1 MSKIFEGGLA
11 IQKQKEGSCFAHA
24 VARCIYRMC
33 KDYNIVENT
42 PEPGSDFNKVIANSQ
57 LEAYYTIF
65 FIIVYVHYIV
75 HLPLV
80 WALNKEVYFTEK
92 QRKNIA
98 DSDYEYFTRTAFNI
112 DNINISKKY
121 SSLQERNEY
130 LNTKIKKYNTLMNNL
145 RNKLGNGKKIHLILD
160 KPLEEY
166 EKNVKYGLLRI
177 GTHAVSFHKIEK
189 LDNCKIKIEYKDT
202 KDVENKSVI
211 VDSIDVFNISLSE
224 FKKCQK
230 HRIENILKVMEKY
243 YDFKAVK
250 QFSYDLYDAA
260 YHTNEQN
267 DNKDVDFVYN
277 AYAMFLKNII
287 DFKEIDMK
295 LLKELYNDKQIEIEQ
310 TNSMPA
316 IKADMIE
323 IILKNLSHCEYLS
336 FIDEKFPNLRKNVTN
351 TTINIAEIKN
361 RGIQRLLFVAVTR
374 LNKLNKHN
382 IKIEDYD
389 SYKIIRQFLEYSNSG
404 NGKVYVKKENNKT
417 TLENINVLEEQTKT
431 KRELYDSLVNNTK
444 LQDQN
449 KENNEPDNYTSLI
462 DFLNSFTY
470 VEETIADIDVR
481 YLDDGDKEKFKTH
494 LGSIYDTEESDDDIR
509 NLIKGENGNEIKIM
523 SHTVKSIHIYNS
535 LKQIQSHLWNFIEED
550 RYITINKNML
560 YNLIYSPY
568 RNESLLAAKIID
580 KETMQHAFNFA
591 QNELDEKK
599 GSGSAKIFSNYFFEK
614 LFDHIYIPTGE
625 LELNINFDFKYEI
638 NRLDNKVWKTTEY
651 WYIKLPNNTT
661 ALNNTKHSL
670 TKTKRLRNSRMT
682 QKNQQKSFWVCF
694 YNKFALQDFVKNY
707 KVDLNQYNSM
717 EQFVKSLNP
726 EVLWTQKIGIKNE
739 VIEFANQQRLIP
751 IFKRYASAT
760 GPFNQ
765 YNTTQFTEDKH
776 IEILINKIIYP
787 MADVVYWQNESKN
800 KSSIYLNNVLSS
812 LGYISPAYNLSTVED
827 KKIIDNII
835 SCIVE
840 KLKNK
845 SDIKIIMDGD
855 NVTFYGLFEYQ
866 NVIRPKINN
875 IIGYFEQNTTYTIF
889 FNKLCLK
896 SFIRDKMLTRRFRK
910 FNVNKNGTIKKEKED
925 ILTKHFI
932 KLIKTSIEQEKKRF
946 NPKKK
951 TTSRK

>member
-11 IQKQKEGSCFAHA
+11 IQKQKEGSCMAHA
-24 VARCIYRMC
+24 IARCIYRMC
-33 KDYNIVENT
+33 KDYNIVNKT
-42 PEPGSDFNKVIANSQ
+42 PESGSDFNDNIAKSQ
-57 LEAYYTIF
+57 LEAYNTIF
-65 FIIVYVHYIV
+65 FIIVYVYYIV
-75 HLPLV
+75 KLSVV
-80 WALNKEVYFTEK
+80 WALNNDVSFTQE
-92 QRKNIA
+92 QRKAIA
-98 DSDYEYFTRTAFNI
+98 DSDYEYFTSPAFNI
-112 DNINISKKY
+112 DEINTSKSNSSPEERYKY
-121 SSLQERNEY
+121 LDE
-130 LNTKIKKYNTLMNNL
+130 KIKNYNNLMNKL
-145 RNKLGNGKKIHLILD
+145 REKITPQKIHLILD
-160 KPLEEY
+160 KPLDEY
-166 EKNVKYGLLRI
+166 VKNVKYGLLRI
-177 GTHAVSFHKIEK
+177 GNHAVSFHKIEK
-189 LDNCKIKIEYKDT
+189 LDNCKIKIEYKDS

-230 HRIENILKVMEKY
+230 HRIENILEVMENY

-260 YHTNEQN
+260 YHTNEN
-267 DNKDVDFVYN
+267 DNKEVDFVYN

-287 DFKEIDMK
+287 DFKEIDEK
-295 LLKELYNDKQIEIEQ
+295 LLKKLYKDKIIEVEQ
-310 TNSMPA
+310 TTKLPA
-316 IKADMIE
+316 IKADMIK
-323 IILKNLSHCEYLS
+323 IILENLSHCEYLS
-336 FIDEKFPNLRKNVTN
+336 FIDENFPNLRESVTN
-351 TTINIAEIKN
+351 TTIKIAEIKN

-374 LNKLNKHN
+374 LNKLTDKTQPKN
-382 IKIEDYD
+382 IEHYD
-389 SYKIIRQFLEYSNSG
+389 SYKIIRQFLEYSNINSE
-404 NGKVYVKKENNKT
+404 NGKVYVEK
-417 TLENINVLEEQTKT
+417 
-431 KRELYDSLVNNTK
+431 
-444 LQDQN
+444 

-470 VEETIADIDVR
+470 VEETIADIDLI
-481 YLDDGDKEKFKTH
+481 YLDDGDKEHFKTH
-494 LGSIYDTEESDDDIR
+494 LGSIYDTEESGDDIR
-509 NLIKGENGNEIKIM
+509 NIIKKENGNEIKIM

-535 LKQIQSHLWNFIEED
+535 LKQIQSHLWKLEED
-550 RYITINKNML
+550 RYITINQNML

-568 RNESLLAAKIID
+568 RNESLLAAKFID
-580 KETMQHAFNFA
+580 KETMQHAFKFA
-591 QNELDEKK
+591 QIKIDEQK
-599 GSGSAKIFSNYFFEK
+599 GSGSAKKFSDYFFEK

-910 FNVNKNGTIKKEKED
+910 FNVNKNGTIKEEKKE

-932 KLIKTSIEQEKKRF
+932 KLIKTSIEQEKR
-946 NPKKK
+946 NLSKKVK
-951 TTSRK
+951 TNRRK